1 MIEVEVT
8 LRGQVPDGAREHAE
22 EKIGALDRLVEVP
35 VLGARVV
42 LHQEANPRIE
52 RPARAEGEIDLNG
65 PVIRASVADIDAT
78 GAINQLAQRLERQ
91 LRSFVDRR
99 KDRARRPAER
109 AAGEWRHADFSL
121 GRPDYFPR
129 PAEER
134 EIVRRKTFATDPI
147 SPVEA
152 ANEME
157 LLDHDF
163 YLFTEVGSGVDAVAY
178 HRDDGRLGVIGPSGV
193 GWSGESDGI
202 VHEESRMDG
211 PTALEDAVAEMNVL
225 NHRFLYF
232 TNADTGRGNVIYVRY
247 DGHYGLIEPAT
258 EA

>member
-22 EKIGALDRLVEVP
+22 EKVGALDRLIDVP

-42 LHQEANPRIE
+42 LRQEANPRIE
-52 RPARAEGEIDLNG
+52 RGARAEGEIDLNG

-78 GAINQLAQRLERQ
+78 NAVNQLAQRLERQ
-91 LRSFVDRR
+91 IRRFVDRR
-99 KDRARRPAER
+99 KDQARRPAER
-109 AAGEWRHADFSL
+109 APGEWRHADFSL

-129 PAEER
+129 PPEER
-134 EIVRRKTFATDPI
+134 EIIRRKTFATDPLT
-147 SPVEA
+147 PVEA
-152 ANEME
+152 AEEME

-163 YLFTEVGSGVDAVAY
+163 YLFTERQSEADAVAY
-178 HRDDGRLGVIGPSGV
+178 HRDDGRLGVIGPSGI
-193 GWSGESDGI
+193 GWFGRSDGI
-202 VHEESRMDG
+202 VHEESRVDG
-211 PTALEDAVAEMNVL
+211 PTALADAVAEMNVL

-232 TNADTGRGNVIYVRY
+232 TNAETGRGNVIYVRY

-258 EA
+258 E